1 LEISFP
7 HHRGIAKLYQYDKKY
22 SHTLVC
28 DLKIKNKNM
37 YEEDKDLAEEEDEIK
52 ARGMH
57 LVGGEDT
64 ADGGGVEKEDGE
76 EEEGEEDEEE
86 EEI

>member
-1 LEISFP
+1 
-7 HHRGIAKLYQYDKKY
+7 
-22 SHTLVC
+22 
-28 DLKIKNKNM
+28 M
-37 YEEDKDLAEEEDEIK
+37 YEDDKDLAEEEDEIK

-57 LVGGEDT
+57 LVGEEDT
-64 ADGGGVEKEDGE
+64 ADEGGVEKEDGEE